1 MKDLENSRIDRVN
14 VLNNK
19 YAVEIL
25 KKDLNLKGY
34 VYNNE
39 IYFLKENIV
48 EIFQTDVRTV
58 EKIIE
63 NNYEELVENGYRVI
77 KGEELAEFKRFCYR

>member
-19 YAVEIL
+19 PAVEIL

-58 EKIIE
+58 EKVIE
-63 NNYEELVENGYRVI
+63 NNYEELVGNGYKVI
-77 KGEELAEFKRFCYR
+77 KGAELADFKKICYR